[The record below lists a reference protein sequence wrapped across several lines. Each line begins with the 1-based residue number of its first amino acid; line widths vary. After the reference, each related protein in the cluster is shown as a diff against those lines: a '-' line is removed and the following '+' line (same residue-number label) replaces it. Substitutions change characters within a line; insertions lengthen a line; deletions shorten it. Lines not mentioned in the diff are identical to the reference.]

1 MRPSWRKRSAAFCCA
16 FCLSLFPA
24 AAEEPRVTLHL
35 ENAPVRELLQNL
47 AEMAHRN
54 IIFSG
59 EMKGRITANL
69 ENITADEA
77 LMAVIAADGLAV
89 RDTGKVLII
98 YDGSLKGRS
107 PTAET
112 FRLSYADAKEVA
124 ETLKDIYQDKRIA
137 HNAGANTVIFSGS
150 AEELLQARHIIDE
163 LDKPEVQVKV
173 EAEVLSISKNGA
185 KELGIDWDFKSLTG
199 SADYSRDTWSEQHYV
214 TNDAGEVLYD
224 SDGNPRIRNIEHSGW
239 NVTIPDGYAG
249 ISYGTSAAGHPYTF
263 FFQAALNA
271 LISEGKAEVL
281 ARPNVVTM
289 NGRTAE
295 ILIGSEIPV
304 VVEHMENGVKT
315 TGTEY
320 KDAGIKLSYTPRVS
334 RDNEITATVRAEVST
349 PYLVSEMK
357 AYRLVTRQAET
368 MVRLRSGDELV
379 IGGLIDREESYT
391 FRKVPILGDI
401 PLLGKLFQ
409 SKSRSVEETEIIIVI
424 RADIVT
430 PEVATRAH
438 LKRDTSIQDSIRQYN
453 PVPPEE
459 DPLDQENYGDA

>member
-1 MRPSWRKRSAAFCCA
+1 MS
-16 FCLSLFPA
+16 
-24 AAEEPRVTLHL
+24 AEEPRISLHL
-35 ENAPVRELLQNL
+35 DNAPVRELLQNL

-59 EMKGRITANL
+59 EMKGRITAHLDNV
-69 ENITADEA
+69 TPDEA
-77 LMAVIAADGLAV
+77 IEAVLAADGLAV
-89 RDTGKVLII
+89 RDMGTVLIV

-107 PTAET
+107 PTAES

-124 ETLKDIYQDKRIA
+124 ETLKGIYQDKRIA
-137 HNAGANTVIFSGS
+137 HNTGANSVIFSGS
-150 AEELLQARHIIDE
+150 AEELLAARQIIAA
-163 LDKPEVQVKV
+163 LDQPEKQVKV
-173 EAEVLSISKNGA
+173 EAEVLSINKSAA

-199 SADYSRDTWSEQHYV
+199 SAEYTRDTWSEQHYV
-214 TNDAGEVLYD
+214 TDSAGEVLYD
-224 SDGNPRIRNIEHSGW
+224 DDGNPRIRNIEHSGW
-239 NVTIPDGYAG
+239 NITIPDGYAG

-263 FFQAALNA
+263 FFQAALKA
-271 LISEGKAEVL
+271 LISDGKAEIL

-304 VVEHMENGVKT
+304 VVERLENGVKT

-320 KDAGIKLSYTPRVS
+320 KDAGIKLSYTPRIS
-334 RDNEITATVRAEVST
+334 KNDEITATVRAEVST

-368 MVRLRSGDELV
+368 MVRLQSGDEIV

-424 RADIVT
+424 RAEIIT
-430 PEVATRAH
+430 PDNAALAH
-438 LKRDTSIQDSIRQYN
+438 LKRDVSIRDSIRQYN
-453 PVPPEE
+453 PEPPGEE
-459 DPLDQENYGDA
+459 ELEQEQHGNVEDQRTDKVLRHRNRI

>member
-1 MRPSWRKRSAAFCCA
+1 MS
-16 FCLSLFPA
+16 
-24 AAEEPRVTLHL
+24 AEEPRISLHL
-35 ENAPVRELLQNL
+35 DNAPVRELLQNL

-59 EMKGRITANL
+59 EMKGRITAHLDNV
-69 ENITADEA
+69 TPDEA
-77 LMAVIAADGLAV
+77 IEAVLAADGLAV
-89 RDTGKVLII
+89 RDMGTVLIV

-107 PTAET
+107 PTAES

-124 ETLKDIYQDKRIA
+124 ETLKGIYQDKRIA
-137 HNAGANTVIFSGS
+137 HNTGANSVIFSGS
-150 AEELLQARHIIDE
+150 AEELLAARQIIAA
-163 LDKPEVQVKV
+163 LDQPEKQVKV
-173 EAEVLSISKNGA
+173 EAEVLSINKSAA

-199 SADYSRDTWSEQHYV
+199 SAEYTRDTWSEQHYV
-214 TNDAGEVLYD
+214 TDSAGEVLYD
-224 SDGNPRIRNIEHSGW
+224 DDGNPRIRNIEHSGW
-239 NVTIPDGYAG
+239 NITIPDGYAG

-263 FFQAALNA
+263 FFQAALKA
-271 LISEGKAEVL
+271 LISDGKAEIL

-304 VVEHMENGVKT
+304 VVERMENGVKT

-320 KDAGIKLSYTPRVS
+320 KDAGIKLSYTPRIS
-334 RDNEITATVRAEVST
+334 KNDEITATVRAEVST

-368 MVRLRSGDELV
+368 MVRLQSGDEIV

-424 RADIVT
+424 RAEIIT
-430 PEVATRAH
+430 PDNAALAH
-438 LKRDTSIQDSIRQYN
+438 LKRDVSIRDSIRQYN
-453 PVPPEE
+453 PEPPGEE
-459 DPLDQENYGDA
+459 ELEQEQHGNA